1 MQKMKFKKIAP
12 DVTLDIFSFR
22 KKEGRQNEEM
32 TNGQMNMEIV

>member
-1 MQKMKFKKIAP
+1 MSLWTFF
-12 DVTLDIFSFR
+12 LSE